1 MRSGFLLM
9 FLAMWDLLATPQ
21 LAWATKQQPQLL
33 YVTQANCKLIRGY
46 SRNDLAGV
54 AKAFGVPVDKVSF
67 VKAEWS
73 KGPEGRPQCHMVFNT
88 PKGRAV
94 CAVFSILKTDFVFG
108 QAVPVKGN
116 PAICLAPSSPRS
128 WN

>member
-1 MRSGFLLM
+1 MHSGFLLM
-9 FLAMWDLLATPQ
+9 FLAIWDLLATPQ
-21 LAWATKQQPQLL
+21 LAWAAKQQPQLL

-54 AKAFGVPVDKVSF
+54 AKEFGVPVDKVSF

-73 KGPEGRPQCHMVFNT
+73 KGPEGRPQCNMVFNT
-88 PKGRAV
+88 PKGRTA
-94 CAVFSILKTDFVFG
+94 CAVFNILKTDFIFG

-116 PAICLAPSSPRS
+116 PAICLAPLSMPKQ
-128 WN
+128 

>member
-1 MRSGFLLM
+1 MHSGFLFWIPLIWVW
-9 FLAMWDLLATPQ
+9 LTTPN
-21 LAWATKQQPQLL
+21 LAWAAKQQPQLL

-54 AKAFGVPVDKVSF
+54 AREFGVPVDKVSF

-73 KGPEGRPQCHMVFNT
+73 KGPEGRPQCNMVFNT
-88 PKGRAV
+88 PKGRTV
-94 CAVFSILKTDFVFG
+94 CAVFNILKTDFIFG

-116 PAICLAPSSPRS
+116 PAICLAPPRS
-128 WN
+128 PAQ

>member
-1 MRSGFLLM
+1 MHSGFLFG
-9 FLAMWDLLATPQ
+9 FLVMWTLLAAPK
-21 LAWATKQQPQLL
+21 LAWAAKQQPQLL

-54 AKAFGVPVDKVSF
+54 AKEFGVPVDKVSF

-73 KGPEGRPQCHMVFNT
+73 KGPEGRPQCNMVFDT

-94 CAVFSILKTDFVFG
+94 CAVFSILKTDFIFG
-108 QAVPVKGN
+108 QAVPVKGKT
-116 PAICLAPSSPRS
+116 AICMPPPSLDQP
-128 WN
+128 